1 MKELSEMY
9 LTRAEERVML
19 ILWDLEE
26 GLVKDVRNR
35 FPDPKPARNT
45 VSTVIRILERK
56 GFVEHKVYG
65 IVHLYY
71 PVVSKQSYSISLL
84 ESLIE
89 NYFNN
94 SFLAMT
100 SQYAGEKN
108 LTVKELDAI
117 FDELKKGAKRRKK
130 K

>member
-1 MKELSEMY
+1 
-9 LTRAEERVML
+9 ML